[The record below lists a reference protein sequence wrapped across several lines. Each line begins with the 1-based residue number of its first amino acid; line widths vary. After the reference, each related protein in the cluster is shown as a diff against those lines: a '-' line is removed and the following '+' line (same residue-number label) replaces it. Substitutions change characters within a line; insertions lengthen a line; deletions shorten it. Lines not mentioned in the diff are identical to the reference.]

1 MADITNP
8 LPTSTPQQPAGGIDE
23 APIYKGSVSLWMG
36 FKSFVMIAF
45 LDLAAIAMLIYG
57 SMQPAGN
64 LHNTLLIAGAALLI
78 STNVMMFYVIARIRS
93 HRYIITRKLVERENG
108 LVMRRV
114 DSLDLARVK
123 DVELTQ
129 SLLDRTLNIG
139 TIELISADRLNPD
152 MRIEAIPDPRPI
164 YHQLRDAV
172 IAINQRRGVITPEN

>member
-1 MADITNP
+1 
-8 LPTSTPQQPAGGIDE
+8 
-23 APIYKGSVSLWMG
+23 
-36 FKSFVMIAF
+36 
-45 LDLAAIAMLIYG
+45 
-57 SMQPAGN
+57 
-64 LHNTLLIAGAALLI
+64 
-78 STNVMMFYVIARIRS
+78 MMFYVIARIRS
-93 HRYIITRKLVERENG
+93 HRYTITRKLVERENG

-152 MRIEAIPDPRPI
+152 MRIEAIPNPRPI